1 VGAKRRGSLHGT
13 RERGRAVARQTN
25 KESGKIRVITIYR
38 ELLKKKKVTA
48 SQIIGLLERRYGVT
62 YDRKTIYSD
71 IAAINRVVPIRT
83 TYGKNGGYIL
93 WDVLGEAE
101 DGK

>member
-1 VGAKRRGSLHGT
+1 M
-13 RERGRAVARQTN
+13 ARQTN

-38 ELLKKKKVTA
+38 ELLNKKKVTTR
-48 SQIIGLLERRYGVT
+48 QIIDLLERRYGVT
-62 YDRKTIYSD
+62 YDRKTIYDD

-83 TYGKNGGYIL
+83 IHGKMGGYIL

-101 DGK
+101 DE